1 MAQNMIELRSDCEI
15 SKLNELMTYNIN
27 QTINANKLLR
37 IIATFSL
44 PFISDRFDQ
53 KEDKIVCG
61 PLIKLIKE
69 LSMRYGY
76 RYSMFLFLDKISKSS
91 FGIFF
96 SISLLRISASNLDE
110 LKEML
115 SNGTK
120 INIVLFPTTESIA
133 DIMASF
139 IGEDIFKYSKPLGII
154 SEGHILS
161 AVKPGIWPKLKFF
174 LSFETNVC
182 ISLIASLILILLF
195 KALVV
200 KSLTEFFPN
209 LWELI
214 ASMLGRENLKLRK
227 TFKEYTVYSIWL
239 ISWTILL
246 SAFSGVM
253 YRSFIE
259 PLPKI
264 TIDSWEDLYERNDVR
279 IITPTLSFL
288 ANYAKSFREIDPMAR
303 DFESRLEEEVLFNA
317 SEELLEELV
326 AKTCSGS
333 YAFSA
338 QQFHLE
344 SYLIFLE
351 KKFINSVHISK
362 YGGGVSPYFLPIHE
376 LSNNLLETD
385 INKL

>member
-174 LSFETNVC
+174 LSF
-182 ISLIASLILILLF
+182 
-195 KALVV
+195 
-200 KSLTEFFPN
+200 
-209 LWELI
+209 
-214 ASMLGRENLKLRK
+214 
-227 TFKEYTVYSIWL
+227 
-239 ISWTILL
+239 
-246 SAFSGVM
+246 
-253 YRSFIE
+253 
-259 PLPKI
+259 
-264 TIDSWEDLYERNDVR
+264 
-279 IITPTLSFL
+279 
-288 ANYAKSFREIDPMAR
+288 
-303 DFESRLEEEVLFNA
+303 
-317 SEELLEELV
+317 
-326 AKTCSGS
+326 
-333 YAFSA
+333 
-338 QQFHLE
+338 
-344 SYLIFLE
+344 
-351 KKFINSVHISK
+351 
-362 YGGGVSPYFLPIHE
+362 
-376 LSNNLLETD
+376 
-385 INKL
+385 